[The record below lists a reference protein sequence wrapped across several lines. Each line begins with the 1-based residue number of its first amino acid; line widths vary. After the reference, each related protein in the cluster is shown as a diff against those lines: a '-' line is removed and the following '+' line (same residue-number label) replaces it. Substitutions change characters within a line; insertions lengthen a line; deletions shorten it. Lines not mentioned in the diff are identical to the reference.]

1 MGCYS
6 AWVCLDI
13 LPTGSN
19 MMTSVPPLASTQPT
33 ASNVPTAPFAL
44 FLSICLQIWR
54 ETPAVRRRR
63 TSPELE
69 DERENHNHTH
79 THTLLTLNCLGI
91 YFLFLSSADGS
102 FIFATEIKKDNKTL
116 YLTETFMKWTQS
128 QTYCRDSHTDRTAG
142 RHQRDEDLDD
152 LHSWWSR
159 HTKMTQKADSK
170 QRLGV
175 TWTNFIYKDMI

>member
-1 MGCYS
+1 MS
-6 AWVCLDI
+6 QQLH
-13 LPTGSN
+13 L
-19 MMTSVPPLASTQPT
+19 
-33 ASNVPTAPFAL
+33 
-44 FLSICLQIWR
+44 LSSSLYACKYDKKHLQSEGEGQVLNWR
-54 ETPAVRRRR
+54 MRER
-63 TSPELE
+63 T
-69 DERENHNHTH
+69 TT